1 MSRGGSDEKGVADIV
16 SICLER
22 HQLEKIP
29 LAVNCVSLEHLIVA
43 VCDGGSQLLVSRFYV
58 ILNLLITFFL
68 LLNLSVH

>member
-43 VCDGGSQLLVSRFYV
+43 VRDGESLFIS
-58 ILNLLITFFL
+58 
-68 LLNLSVH
+68 